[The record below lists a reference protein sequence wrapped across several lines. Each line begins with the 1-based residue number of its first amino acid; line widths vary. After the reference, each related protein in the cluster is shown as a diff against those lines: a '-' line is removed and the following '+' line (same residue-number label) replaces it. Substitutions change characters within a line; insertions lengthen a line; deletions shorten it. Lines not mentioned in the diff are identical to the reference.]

1 MSRSPLA
8 DFKPLDELPE
18 FTRTALLE
26 LLTRGAD
33 IEFKNMSA
41 RLSPLGIDVLTD
53 LSWTESHGSGKN
65 RRTVTVERTVM
76 FFHRPESKLPNFTI
90 THHEGFL
97 GRLFSSRSGTVQ
109 TPSLEFKDRESFNT
123 KYTVESPVPVSAMT
137 LFDDVLV
144 DALDQHDGMDV
155 IGDQNGIMAWRDSDD
170 LIKGD
175 ERDQL
180 AIDASTIFL
189 PVVNDPGRGAA
200 IASSNPGSYMDEQI
214 ARWKQDD
221 SSEARALLKKLVTR
235 EQVDEL
241 LSQATPRRIPHS
253 ILKRTL
259 GMNLSVIIAGLVM
272 VIFCGG
278 LGVLGVIF
286 TNDIFF
292 SLILILLGL
301 VGCLI
306 FGLAWRWRRRR
317 LRMLRRGQIVDARIT
332 SIEALDLMDD
342 DEVLH
347 TVTFQTTHGHSISMD
362 LQSDPTRIARDLMY
376 SDTKTRVLID
386 SEETGLG
393 VWLEG
398 WVAENI
404 PD

>member
-26 LLTRGAD
+26 LLIKGAD

-97 GRLFSSRSGTVQ
+97 GRLFSSRSGTVR
-109 TPSLEFKDRESFNT
+109 TPSLEFKDRESFTT

-137 LFDDVLV
+137 LFDDALV
-144 DALDQHDGMDV
+144 DALDHHDGMDV
-155 IGDQNGIMAWRDSDD
+155 IGDQNGILAWRDCDD

-175 ERDQL
+175 KRDQL

-189 PVVNDPGRGAA
+189 PVVNDPDRGSA

-221 SSEARALLKKLVTR
+221 SSEARSLLEKLVTR
-235 EQVDEL
+235 EQVDDL
-241 LSQATPRRIPHS
+241 LSQATPRRIPRS
-253 ILKRTL
+253 ILKRTM

-286 TNDIFF
+286 TNDIFG
-292 SLILILLGL
+292 LILISLGL

-306 FGLAWRWRRRR
+306 SGLAWRWRRRR
-317 LRMLRRGQIVDARIT
+317 LRMLQHGRIVNARII
-332 SIEALDLMDD
+332 SIEALDLMTDQ
-342 DEVLH
+342 EVLH
-347 TVTFQTTHGHSISMD
+347 TVTFQTTHGYSISMD
-362 LQSDPTRIARDLMY
+362 LLSDPTRIARELMY
-376 SDTKTRVLID
+376 SDATTKVLIE